1 MLTLQPVQRSRVGV
15 SWFLQKLN
23 LNQPASE
30 HGDGARS
37 GPQDRALH
45 RRCVP
50 CLPLFGLVAPFVSR
64 RLFPC
69 LPRYER
75 LTDRT
80 RLCGIA
86 WYLLSLITLWTN
98 RYVVAEIRV
107 DSNYL
112 SLAQLGM
119 SVVCGF
125 ASEIYLVG
133 WGACKTGLKYA
144 TQNGLKD
151 MLLLG
156 GVRILTVMLGLTALK
171 YIAVSF
177 TRSYSLVF
185 VWL

>member
-1 MLTLQPVQRSRVGV
+1 M
-15 SWFLQKLN
+15 
-23 LNQPASE
+23 
-30 HGDGARS
+30 
-37 GPQDRALH
+37 
-45 RRCVP
+45 
-50 CLPLFGLVAPFVSR
+50 
-64 RLFPC
+64 
-69 LPRYER
+69 
-75 LTDRT
+75 
-80 RLCGIA
+80 CGIA

-133 WGACKTGLKYA
+133 WGACKTGLKFA

-177 TRSYSLVF
+177 TRSYSLLL